1 MTVTVDI
8 GQVLTAVTLGL
19 FAFQARA
26 ALREIRA
33 LRLDVAHLQRW
44 AIRWHKYETRE
55 EAE

>member
-8 GQVLTAVTLGL
+8 GQILTAVTLAL

-33 LRLDVAHLQRW
+33 LRLDMAHMQRW
-44 AIRWHKYETRE
+44 AIRRHQYETRE